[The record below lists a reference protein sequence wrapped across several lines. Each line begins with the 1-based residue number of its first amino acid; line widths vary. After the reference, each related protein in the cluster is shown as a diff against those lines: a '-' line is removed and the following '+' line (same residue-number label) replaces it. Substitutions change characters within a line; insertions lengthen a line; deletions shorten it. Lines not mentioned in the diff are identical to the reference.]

1 MTFQPIT
8 PNWLTAGWDQF
19 TADDPELQLAY
30 DWSDYPSDRSG
41 EGNWTDLYLDESDEF
56 PVGRLWINPDTEN
69 IGLQALPQ
77 GNISYLTK
85 IALEL
90 REFRHNGADPLTAYE
105 YIKRDYFAGEEQ
117 TGDLADARAQNQ
129 ED

>member
-1 MTFQPIT
+1 MTFLPIT
-8 PNWLTAGWDQF
+8 PNWLTGAWDQF
-19 TADDPELQLAY
+19 IAEDPELEYAY
-30 DWSDYPSDRSG
+30 DYANYPSDMYG
-41 EGNWTDLYLDESDEF
+41 EGNWIDLYLTDSDEF
-56 PVGRLWINPDTEN
+56 PIGRLWINPETEN

-90 REFRHNGADPLTAYE
+90 REFRHNGVDPLTAYE

-117 TGDLADARAQNQ
+117 AGDLADAQARNQ
-129 ED
+129 G